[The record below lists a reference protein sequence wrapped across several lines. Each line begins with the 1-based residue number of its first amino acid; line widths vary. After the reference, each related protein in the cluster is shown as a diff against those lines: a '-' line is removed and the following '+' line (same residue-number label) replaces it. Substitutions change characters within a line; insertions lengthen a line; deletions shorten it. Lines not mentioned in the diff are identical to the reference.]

1 MTAKKI
7 QSQKDSYPVE
17 LESNCPDRRKQVFM
31 MDGFNRK
38 KRKRE
43 KERIR
48 LPDVD
53 GLVEKYSE
61 RLLKIVG

>member
-1 MTAKKI
+1 MA
-7 QSQKDSYPVE
+7 S
-17 LESNCPDRRKQVFM
+17 
-31 MDGFNRK
+31 
-38 KRKRE
+38 KRK